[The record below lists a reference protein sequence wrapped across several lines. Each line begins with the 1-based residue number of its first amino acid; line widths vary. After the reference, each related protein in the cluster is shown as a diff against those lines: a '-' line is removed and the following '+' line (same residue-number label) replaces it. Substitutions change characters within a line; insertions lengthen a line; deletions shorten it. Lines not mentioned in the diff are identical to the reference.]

1 MRNAGDV
8 ARTTHD
14 MKKYMLFCYDQY
26 YPTGGMGDFVASFDS
41 LEDAILRAK
50 ARGDDYREI
59 YDRDT
64 LQEVWSA

>member
-1 MRNAGDV
+1 
-8 ARTTHD
+8 

-41 LEDAILRAK
+41 LEDAILKAK
-50 ARGDDYREI
+50 ERGDDYREI